1 MALAF
6 FYSAVIKTSENI
18 IISEW
23 EKLNILKHLVY
34 VWFTEEGERTHVRVR
49 QKERERE

>member
-1 MALAF
+1 M
-6 FYSAVIKTSENI
+6 KTSENI

-23 EKLNILKHLVY
+23 EKLNVLKLLVY
-34 VWFTEEGERTHVRVR
+34 VGFTEEGERTPVRVR